1 MKALAALALLV
12 GGAAVGVAA
21 VAVHELWWGLP
32 LTVLAVA
39 PSLVALPAGWWARL
53 PAALGF
59 ALVVGWLAIPR
70 AEGDYVIGSDLQG
83 YLVVTLAL
91 VTTVAGIATLPR
103 PNRVRSDPDPRR
115 DVIRPGRYDSH
126 SA

>member
-103 PNRVRSDPDPRR
+103 PNRVRPDPQ
-115 DVIRPGRYDSH
+115 RP
-126 SA
+126 AA